1 MTRRGLLAML
11 GLGQWSGSSHSSG
24 VPMCFGWVDGQM
36 TQIECPCDEGAER
49 CPLGHCQNPH
59 WPVWELRTSDNE
71 IVADRTI
78 WVTPYTPRVC
88 STCGIVYVKVAS

>member
-36 TQIECPCDEGAER
+36 AQIECPCDEGQER
-49 CPLGHCQNPH
+49 CPLGHCQKPRQFDVREASMAAVFN
-59 WPVWELRTSDNE
+59 DN
-71 IVADRTI
+71 DHLLLHT
-78 WVTPYTPRVC
+78 C